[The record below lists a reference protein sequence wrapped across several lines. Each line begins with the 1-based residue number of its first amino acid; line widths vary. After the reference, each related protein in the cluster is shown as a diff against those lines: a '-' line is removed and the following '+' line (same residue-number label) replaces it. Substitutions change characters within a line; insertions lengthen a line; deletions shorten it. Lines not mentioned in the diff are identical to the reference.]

1 MPKSTKHQREAEAKL
16 EKQCEQIDKEMNSHV
31 HEDANDAKQLEEILV
46 ALKEFNADKA
56 RDILQHSISSIEY
69 LIKPKAKA
77 DRLTSPLTCKY
88 ALHAVLAP
96 LVSEKCHDV
105 LDNMNDEDI
114 QTLKK
119 CISIAKFYPRPS
131 KSGNDS
137 DIATTE
143 EKIST
148 RKEILHVSSG
158 GSVVPVEHALSEN
171 QIIVLKR
178 ELKVYQLEKEF
189 TEEENA
195 DKKQA
200 SEFWS
205 DAIAELDRWFNAI
218 ETYKRTSKYV
228 PLATEVL
235 DDKKGEPKAEK
246 ILIKDQ
252 DLLLTIKQVAERLG
266 TTPQKVYAHISRC
279 LNGKNQDSAAKV
291 KEYFVFTTKEGKKQ
305 VQALRE
311 SCFEEYKK
319 LFASIRKYNRKPKE
333 IEETANAQDV
343 AHKTLLDVKATE
355 STATAIIRL
364 IEIAA
369 QYDIKHGE
377 LESAKNDLTL
387 VQKAMIGQTDPQKVD
402 ELANKILAAN
412 TVVKQKTT
420 EFETCVQAKNLL
432 NKKDSAQTAK
442 AEAEQSLVK
451 ATKDLDEVFVNIAT
465 FLESVKQNQH

>member
-143 EKIST
+143 EKINT

-158 GSVVPVEHALSEN
+158 GSVVPIEHALSEN

-189 TEEENA
+189 TEEENT

-319 LFASIRKYNRKPKE
+319 LFASIRKYNRKPKA
-333 IEETANAQDV
+333 IEQQPVVQPKVEKTAKPQNV
-343 AHKTLLDVKATE
+343 AHKDYTDVKAAEAIVKALKAMLEEAIAKTE
-355 STATAIIRL
+355 SSKAKRNDII
-364 IEIAA
+364 A
-369 QYDIKHGE
+369 QMQN
-377 LESAKNDLTL
+377 ESDTVKFDALTD
-387 VQKAMIGQTDPQKVD
+387 Q
-402 ELANKILAAN
+402 
-412 TVVKQKTT
+412 VKQVNT
-420 EFETCVQAKNLL
+420 EV
-432 NKKDSAQTAK
+432 
-442 AEAEQSLVK
+442 AEAEKEQEAINFLVEQGK
-451 ATKDLDEVFVNIAT
+451 QKIKTVQDAESALLAAQADLFAFIDSA
-465 FLESVKQNQH
+465 KQIKR